1 MMTTTPSGTTEQPYG
16 PVAARS
22 SARSRVSTG
31 RTRFRLRT
39 RSRSWIAVGAVALFA
54 TSCSASSN
62 TTTSARRTTTS
73 RTPERHSPTTLGPA
87 RPLNVYAH
95 SGANMMSLATRDAR
109 SLIYVPESISDYV
122 DVIDPTTFRVIDR
135 YRTGGRPQHVVPAWD
150 MRMLYATNN
159 LGNSLT
165 PIDPRTGKIAG
176 PNIPVDDPYN
186 MYFTP
191 DGSSAIIVAEYL
203 QRLDFRDPHTFAL
216 RRSVKV
222 DCAGVDHLDFSA
234 DGSYLI
240 ASCEFAGR
248 LVKIDL
254 PSGRI
259 VGYIELPGSSPQD
272 VKLEPAGRVFYVAD
286 LKLGGVHLID
296 GASFRAIGFIRT
308 GTDAHGLYPSR
319 DARNLYVSNRRGGS
333 ISVID
338 FASRTVTA
346 TWRFPGT
353 TADMGGVSADGAVLW
368 LSGRYNAAVYAISTT
383 NGHMIA
389 RIPIP
394 NRPHGL
400 CVWPQPGRYSLGHTG
415 VTR

>member
-1 MMTTTPSGTTEQPYG
+1 MMTG
-16 PVAARS
+16 AAR
-22 SARSRVSTG
+22 G
-31 RTRFRLRT
+31 
-39 RSRSWIAVGAVALFA
+39 
-54 TSCSASSN
+54 
-62 TTTSARRTTTS
+62 
-73 RTPERHSPTTLGPA
+73 
-87 RPLNVYAH
+87 
-95 SGANMMSLATRDAR
+95 AR
-109 SLIYVPESISDYV
+109 SLVYVPESLSDYV
-122 DVIDPTTFRVIDR
+122 DVIDPTTYRVIDR

-150 MRMLYATNN
+150 MRTLYATNN

-186 MYFTP
+186 LYFTP
-191 DGSSAIIVAEYL
+191 DGSSAIVVAEYL

-216 RRSVKV
+216 RQSVKL

-254 PSGRI
+254 ASGR
-259 VGYIELPGSSPQD
+259 VAGYLDLPGSSPQD
-272 VKLEPAGRVFYVAD
+272 VKLEPAGKVFYVAD

-296 GASFRAIGFIRT
+296 GASFRSIGFIPT

-319 DARNLYVSNRRGGS
+319 DARHLYVSNRRGAS

-346 TWRFPGT
+346 TWHLPGT
-353 TADMGGVSADGAVLW
+353 SADMGGVSADGTVLT
-368 LSGRYNAAVYAISTT
+368 I
-383 NGHMIA
+383 
-389 RIPIP
+389 
-394 NRPHGL
+394 
-400 CVWPQPGRYSLGHTG
+400 
-415 VTR
+415 